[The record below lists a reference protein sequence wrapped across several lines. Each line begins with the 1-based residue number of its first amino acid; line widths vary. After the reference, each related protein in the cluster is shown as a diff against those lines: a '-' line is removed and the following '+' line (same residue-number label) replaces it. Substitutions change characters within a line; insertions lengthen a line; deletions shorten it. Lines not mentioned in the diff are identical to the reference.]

1 MKEARLMLWVTGL
14 SVLELGECDDSPNVW
29 LSCDTVLR
37 SAVKGALLESLSH
50 SSGNLG
56 DIPYQV

>member
-1 MKEARLMLWVTGL
+1 MLWVTGL